1 MRFQA
6 SVTTVSWIPSESVP
20 GMGKMVFASGVGH
33 YDDPPPDTLGDLEA
47 LRRAD
52 RFRFAHHLAGWIE
65 VTDDRVVHAGYQPDS
80 GLTMGSTLLWVLAR
94 GVSFP
99 AVAFPILRREPEITE
114 TSARFVQTV
123 GGHTAVPIPRR
134 ISAAPFV
141 KLQAPIVWTTLALTA
156 HADGSAEFE
165 LVGASPFPR
174 HWVYDAEGRLAA
186 KAGLIDYKQWALH
199 ASPRHTPWGDE
210 DTPALLTTVET
221 ALERTL
227 SRQIMRGAQR
237 PELRRLAQGAL
248 LTEQGAGGG
257 ERFLLL
263 DGILS
268 VEVDGCPVAEVGPG
282 AILGER
288 ALLEGGTRT
297 STLRAVT
304 PVRVAVARAE
314 DIDRD
319 VLEQIS
325 RGHRREERHQDPT

>member
-20 GMGKMVFASGVGH
+20 GIGKMVFASGVGQ

-80 GLTMGSTLLWVLAR
+80 GLTMGSTLLRVLGR

-99 AVAFPILRREPEITE
+99 AVASHTLRREPEITK

-134 ISAAPFV
+134 ISATPFV
-141 KLQAPIVWTTLALTA
+141 KLQAPIVWTPLALTI

-174 HWVYDAEGRLAA
+174 HWVYDPKGDWPPRPGLPITSSGRCMPFH
-186 KAGLIDYKQWALH
+186 GI
-199 ASPRHTPWGDE
+199 R
-210 DTPALLTTVET
+210 
-221 ALERTL
+221 
-227 SRQIMRGAQR
+227 RGAMR
-237 PELRRLAQGAL
+237 TRR
-248 LTEQGAGGG
+248 
-257 ERFLLL
+257 R
-263 DGILS
+263 
-268 VEVDGCPVAEVGPG
+268 C
-282 AILGER
+282 
-288 ALLEGGTRT
+288 
-297 STLRAVT
+297 
-304 PVRVAVARAE
+304 
-314 DIDRD
+314 
-319 VLEQIS
+319 
-325 RGHRREERHQDPT
+325 